1 MLRKVSVGTKC
12 LSLERIPRYLLIF
25 EEINK
30 IILCCF
36 QVRFGSL
43 RILRYLTQ
51 SLLSRITFIM
61 VKKFYGYVEV
71 HFFFSG
77 MDGLQNLISLC

>member
-1 MLRKVSVGTKC
+1 MLSKVSVWTKC

-25 EEINK
+25 EEINN
-30 IILCCF
+30 ICCF

-43 RILRYLTQ
+43 GIPRYLTQ

-61 VKKFYGYVEV
+61 IKEFYGYVEGL
-71 HFFFSG
+71 FFL
-77 MDGLQNLISLC
+77 DGLKI